1 MQVDALTPLKGLQG
15 IRESA
20 RCECFVSRTHGDT
33 KNIFKN
39 IFKKINLQAVFQC
52 FEQSFKYLGAK
63 THRKYLEYLLNAA
76 QVKVS
81 MEAQAA
87 QRGPKRNRGLLSC
100 LECHRRKQKCDRLL
114 PCRDC
119 VQRGVPQKCNYKIP
133 V

>member
-1 MQVDALTPLKGLQG
+1 MFCQQDAWRHKEYFLKDQFA
-15 IRESA
+15 S
-20 RCECFVSRTHGDT
+20 ST
-33 KNIFKN
+33 
-39 IFKKINLQAVFQC
+39 VFQC
-52 FEQSFKYLGAK
+52 FEQSFKYLRAK
-63 THRKYLEYLLNAA
+63 THRKYLEYLLKAA